1 MKILQFLQSRIKTD
15 SEETPSMIVELIQSS
30 IIAPPMWSVT
40 IKVEFVKFDIERSEP
55 LQLPDARFMISPSM
69 SFITGSGFVA
79 ATSPPPS
86 VFSTFFLSHEYRGVF
101 LKDNEKAEI
110 TFST

>member
-86 VFSTFFLSHEYRGVF
+86 VFSTFFLSHEYRGGVF
-101 LKDNEKAEI
+101 KR
-110 TFST
+110 